1 MSDEKQVIV
10 EEVTNKVVTK
20 AEDDWYV
27 PLDRFKEVNG
37 RLKALEAEKASIA
50 EDAAKE
56 QGKWKELAEKHE
68 ASAKA
73 AESRAAAAA
82 RRTAFVMAA
91 SGKVIDLDAAWKLAS
106 TDKLLPDAEPD
117 DEGYVDPA
125 LLSDAVTKLLE
136 KYPFLT
142 PGTNPRTF
150 GGDRSGIPPG
160 PTLDPAKLSSKEKI
174 RVGFEQK
181 RN

>member
-20 AEDDWYV
+20 AEDDRYV

-68 ASAKA
+68 GAAKA
-73 AESRAAAAA
+73 AQGKASITA
-82 RRTAFVMAA
+82 RRAAFVMAA
-91 SGKVIDLDAAWKLAS
+91 SGKVSDLDAAWKLAT

-117 DEGYVDPA
+117 EEGYIDPA
-125 LLSDAVTKLLE
+125 LLTDAVTKLLE